1 MIRKYDVVVIGAGPA
16 GESAAIYLGKH
27 KKKVAII
34 EKEQQV
40 GGNYVHK
47 GTVPSKALRHIAQ
60 QMYDCQYSPLF
71 TLKKNLNF
79 QDILYS
85 GKNVIQ
91 QQAKIRQEYYQ
102 RNDVELI
109 KGTASFLTPQKILL
123 HSLNKETETII
134 ADYFVIAVGSRP
146 YRPADIDF
154 SSPKIFDSDTILTME
169 NMPKSAIIYG
179 AGVIGNEYTSIFRTL
194 GIHTTLINEREKLLS
209 FLDDEII
216 HALYY
221 NLQTMG
227 VRIHHKEKYESI
239 SIEKDQVILSTQSKK
254 KIKGDI
260 LLWANGRAGNTQEL
274 CLNNINIHTDS
285 RSLVKVNKKFQTEH
299 THIYAIGDV
308 IGHPSLGSVSH
319 YQGRMVGRYIN
330 GVKPTKEFSKFIPAG
345 IYTSPEISAIGD
357 TEEMLTSKNIPYV
370 VGRSWFRTLVRAQIT
385 GQKIGMLKIIFHR
398 ESLELLGIHCFGDQA
413 TEIIHIGQTIMA
425 QTGKANSI
433 KFFVDLTF
441 NYPTMAEAYRVA
453 ALNGLNQL

>member
-1 MIRKYDVVVIGAGPA
+1 MHR
-16 GESAAIYLGKH
+16 
-27 KKKVAII
+27 
-34 EKEQQV
+34 
-40 GGNYVHK
+40 

-60 QMYDCQYSPLF
+60 QIYDCKYSPLF

-85 GKNVIQ
+85 GTNIIQ
-91 QQAKIRQEYYQ
+91 QQAEIRQEYYE

-109 KGTASFLTPQKILL
+109 KGTASFLTPQKIQV
-123 HSLNKETETII
+123 HSPDKETETII

-146 YRPADIDF
+146 YRPSNIDF
-154 SSPKIFDSDTILTME
+154 SSPKIFDSDTILTMKDI
-169 NMPKSAIIYG
+169 PKSAIVYG

-227 VRIHHKEKYESI
+227 VSIHHKEKYESVVL
-239 SIEKDQVILSTQSKK
+239 EKDQIILSTQSKK

-260 LLWANGRAGNTQEL
+260 LLWANGRTGNTQGL
-274 CLNNINIHTDS
+274 CLENINIQTDK
-285 RSLVKVNKKFQTEH
+285 RSLIKVNKNFQTEH
-299 THIYAIGDV
+299 KHIYAIGDV

-330 GVKPTKEFSKFIPAG
+330 EVKPTKEFSKLYTCWNIYFARNKCNRRYRRNFNFKKYTLCGRAFLVSYFSESTNNRTKNRNAQNYISQRHSG
-345 IYTSPEISAIGD
+345 ITRDTLLWGSSNRNYTHWTNNYG
-357 TEEMLTSKNIPYV
+357 TE
-370 VGRSWFRTLVRAQIT
+370 R
-385 GQKIGMLKIIFHR
+385 
-398 ESLELLGIHCFGDQA
+398 
-413 TEIIHIGQTIMA
+413 
-425 QTGKANSI
+425 
-433 KFFVDLTF
+433 
-441 NYPTMAEAYRVA
+441 
-453 ALNGLNQL
+453 